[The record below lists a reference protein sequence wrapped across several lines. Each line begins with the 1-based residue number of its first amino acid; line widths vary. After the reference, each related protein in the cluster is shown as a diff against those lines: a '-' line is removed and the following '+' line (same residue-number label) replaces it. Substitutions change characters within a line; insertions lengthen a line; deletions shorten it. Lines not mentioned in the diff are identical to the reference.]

1 MVFTPIIL
9 CQNNWYSFRIMA
21 KDASTEKRSGKR
33 SRESLKIFG
42 PAIIITL
49 IGFVVVYQ
57 FVDPA
62 PPKRI
67 AIATGSPSGAYY
79 PFGQQYREI
88 LARDGIIL
96 DVRSTAGSVEN
107 IKLLESPSDS
117 VDVAF
122 VQGGIGNPAASPD
135 LASLGSLYFEPMW
148 VFHPADMPL
157 KFLSDLRRKRVAVGP
172 EGSGT
177 RAVALQLLADN
188 AITAADAYILPIDGK
203 EAVEA
208 LKQKEIDAAFFVASA
223 RSSLIQ
229 TLLKTSGISLM
240 SFHRAE
246 AYTRIHRF
254 LSSVELPEGVIDLD
268 LNIPSEDI
276 TLLAPA
282 ANLVA
287 RKDIHPA
294 LVDLLLQAAS
304 EVHGRGGLFEEMN
317 QFPSQKYLDFPLQK
331 DAARFFKH
339 GPPFLQRYLPFW
351 AATLID
357 RLKIMLLPLVTLLI
371 PLLKIVPPGYRWRVR
386 RKIFHWY
393 RELQAVDLAV
403 DEKDPDEKLDGHLA
417 ELRKIDEEVKQV
429 TVPLSYAAELYA
441 LRIHI
446 THVFGRIAE
455 YRNSEVGG
463 RKAVIRGQTTDDR

>member
-1 MVFTPIIL
+1 
-9 CQNNWYSFRIMA
+9 MA
-21 KDASTEKRSGKR
+21 NDPSTEKHSKKK
-33 SRESLKIFG
+33 SREFLKIFG

-62 PPKRI
+62 PPDHLSI
-67 AIATGSPSGAYY
+67 GTGSHTGAYY

-88 LARDGIIL
+88 LARDGITVE
-96 DVRSTAGSVEN
+96 VRSTAGSVEN
-107 IKLLESPSDS
+107 IRLLKSPADG

-122 VQGGIGNPAASPD
+122 VQGGIGNPVDSPN
-135 LASLGSLYFEPMW
+135 LASLGSLYFEPLW
-148 VFHPADMPL
+148 LFHRTNTPV
-157 KFLSDLRRKRVAVGP
+157 KRLSDLRQKRIAIGP

-188 AITAADAYILPIDGK
+188 DISTDGSSIFPTGGN
-203 EAVEA
+203 EAVKA
-208 LKQKEIDAAFFVASA
+208 LKQGDIDAAFFVASA
-223 RSSLIQ
+223 RSSVVQ

-240 SFHRAE
+240 SFDRAE

-254 LSSVELPEGVIDLD
+254 LSSVILPEGVIDFD

-276 TLLAPA
+276 ILLAPA
-282 ANLVA
+282 ATLVA
-287 RKDIHPA
+287 RDDIHPA
-294 LVDLLLQAAS
+294 LIDLLLQAAS
-304 EVHGRGGLFEEMN
+304 EVHLSGGLFEEVN
-317 QFPSQKYLDFPLQK
+317 QFPSQKYVDFPLDK
-331 DAARFFKH
+331 DAVRFFKH

-357 RLKIMLLPLVTLLI
+357 RLKIMLLPLLTLLI
-371 PLLKIVPPGYRWRVR
+371 PLIKIVPPSYRWRVR

-393 RELQAVDLAV
+393 RELQAVDLEV
-403 DEKDPDEKLDGHLA
+403 NENDPLEKLNTYLT

-446 THVFGRIAE
+446 AHVQRRIVE
-455 YRNSEVGG
+455 YSQNNLGG
-463 RKAVIRGQTTDDR
+463 I